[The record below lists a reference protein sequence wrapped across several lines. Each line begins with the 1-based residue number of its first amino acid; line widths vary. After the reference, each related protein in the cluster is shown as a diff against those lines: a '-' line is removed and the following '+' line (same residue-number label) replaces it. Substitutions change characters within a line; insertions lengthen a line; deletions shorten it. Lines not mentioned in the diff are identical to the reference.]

1 MIRTSMLA
9 QVESRIFE
17 ELLSRFDSLDDEQ
30 MLTVG
35 VTPDWSAKDLLAHLA
50 YWERAAAEQ
59 VRELDAGTWSPKK
72 RTQEQV
78 LRINREVL
86 KANRAT
92 PRHLLREE
100 FSLAHSEIVSALR
113 AGPDKM
119 EETSPLARIVS
130 SECVRH
136 RGHHLAQLRARVERL
151 EGSLRTESR
160 EPVELSEGERC
171 AYLNWR

>member
-1 MIRTSMLA
+1 MIRTSTLA
-9 QVESRIFE
+9 QVDSRIFE
-17 ELLSRFDSLDDEQ
+17 ELLSRFDSLGDEQ

-59 VRELDAGTWSPKK
+59 VRALDAGTWSPKK

-78 LRINREVL
+78 LRINREVA

-113 AGPDKM
+113 VGPDEM

-130 SECVRH
+130 SQCVRH
-136 RGHHLAQLRARVERL
+136 RGHHLAQLRAWVERL
-151 EGSLRTESR
+151 RGSL
-160 EPVELSEGERC
+160 
-171 AYLNWR
+171 

>member
-1 MIRTSMLA
+1 MIRTSTLA
-9 QVESRIFE
+9 QVDSRIFE
-17 ELLSRFDSLDDEQ
+17 ELLSRFDSLGDEQ

-59 VRELDAGTWSPKK
+59 VRALDAGTWSPKK

-78 LRINREVL
+78 LRINREVA

-113 AGPDKM
+113 VGPDEMRKRPH
-119 EETSPLARIVS
+119 SR
-130 SECVRH
+130 
-136 RGHHLAQLRARVERL
+136 
-151 EGSLRTESR
+151 GSLVRNVSVT
-160 EPVELSEGERC
+160 G
-171 AYLNWR
+171 AIIWRNFVPG

>member
-1 MIRTSMLA
+1 MFRTLMLA
-9 QVESRIFE
+9 QVDSRIFE
-17 ELLSRFDSLDDEQ
+17 ELLSRFDSLGDEQ

-59 VRELDAGTWSPKK
+59 VRALDAGTWSPKK

-78 LRINREVL
+78 LRINREVA

-113 AGPDKM
+113 VGPDEM

-130 SECVRH
+130 SQCVRH
-136 RGHHLAQLRARVERL
+136 RGHHLAQLRAWIGRL
-151 EGSLRTESR
+151 EGSL
-160 EPVELSEGERC
+160 
-171 AYLNWR
+171 

>member
-1 MIRTSMLA
+1 MFRTSMLTRE
-9 QVESRIFE
+9 ESSIFE
-17 ELLSRFDSLDDEQ
+17 ALLSRFDSLSDEQ
-30 MLTVG
+30 MLAVG

-59 VRELDAGTWSPKK
+59 VRALDAGTWSPKK
-72 RTQEQV
+72 RTRELREQV
-78 LRINREVL
+78 LRINREVG

-113 AGPDKM
+113 VGPDEM

-130 SECVRH
+130 LRCVRH

-151 EGSLRTESR
+151 QGSL
-160 EPVELSEGERC
+160 
-171 AYLNWR
+171 